1 MEPYDNLLE
10 DILKNG
16 FLKKNRTRVN
26 TLNLF
31 GTQHRYRI
39 DTYFPLLTGR
49 KVWPKA
55 IFAELLWVLSGST
68 NVRDL
73 QKLGSHIWDDWE
85 DREFEEEHLY
95 ENGDLGPIYGFQLRH
110 FNGVYPIYNKESTGF
125 DQLRYVINTL
135 KSDPDSRR
143 NLFSLWN
150 PLTLDIVRLPA
161 CHVMFQIFTDE
172 NKLYGMLT
180 QRSADVP
187 IGVPAN
193 IQFYST
199 LLYLLA
205 AEANLVPYELI
216 HSIGVA
222 HVYLNQIDAV
232 TEYLSR
238 HKPDSPKLVISPAQ
252 PAFEVSRES
261 MSLLNTDGINST
273 GYLVNDFKVVDYNPR
288 PPIKIPVMV

>member
-16 FLKKNRTRVN
+16 FLKKNRTGVN

-110 FNGVYPIYNKESTGF
+110 FNGVYPIYNKE
-125 DQLRYVINTL
+125 
-135 KSDPDSRR
+135 
-143 NLFSLWN
+143 
-150 PLTLDIVRLPA
+150 
-161 CHVMFQIFTDE
+161 
-172 NKLYGMLT
+172 
-180 QRSADVP
+180 
-187 IGVPAN
+187 
-193 IQFYST
+193 
-199 LLYLLA
+199 
-205 AEANLVPYELI
+205 
-216 HSIGVA
+216 
-222 HVYLNQIDAV
+222 
-232 TEYLSR
+232 
-238 HKPDSPKLVISPAQ
+238 
-252 PAFEVSRES
+252 
-261 MSLLNTDGINST
+261 
-273 GYLVNDFKVVDYNPR
+273 
-288 PPIKIPVMV
+288 